1 MVWRAKYATP
11 MGYEYRMVR
20 AIRKEA
26 AESLAKVRTPW
37 GWNFIEIVE

>member
-1 MVWRAKYATP
+1 MVWRAKYISP

-20 AIRKEA
+20 AIRKDV

-37 GWNFIEIVE
+37 GFHFIEIVE